1 MKMPKF
7 LKIAIIF
14 LVLNLLFITNVQS
27 AASSNSDLQ
36 WTDFSNARVYLDRID
51 LVGES
56 SDFKRYNLKIDN
68 VSFDT
73 DNKTLYFVYL
83 SNSND
88 KPDFGSSFTELR
100 DNSTVLWD
108 CNSEK
113 EIDAY
118 TISPFIDRIG
128 DIHVW
133 IVEAKLAEDYYY
145 EEGEDFYEEDQEYT
159 EIECEFKEVLSNAVI
174 TFKPSLNSLG
184 KRISLS
190 FEIYRHSERTSIA
203 SNEPI
208 DTNRQISIEIGKVT
222 DYNLLYEIKNN
233 EPNNLEHLIDY
244 KDSATPVYKKTTNV
258 AEGLNILSEVELE
271 DEAYYYTYVNLLDED
286 GKYRS
291 IEDISLHKSADVQPQ
306 YFNDYVTREDPRFL
320 DYESPN
326 FVWKLPPRPVQPTP
340 DEDSGT
346 GSEKDP
352 STAPGQSPSTSP
364 EKDPS
369 TAPEQSPGTSTDK
382 DPSTSPEQTPGSS
395 TEKDPSIAP
404 EQTPG
409 SSTDKDPSTTPDQN
423 SQPGSNSDSQHSS
436 GSGSNNQSNDELD
449 NTVMQGNLPQTGET
463 PSALSLIILAA
474 IVGIVSYTCYIK
486 YKDKV

>member
-83 SNSND
+83 SNSSE
-88 KPDFGSSFTELR
+88 KPTFGSTFNEMKYKCTTYWESG
-100 DNSTVLWD
+100 NQ
-108 CNSEK
+108 K
-113 EIDAY
+113 EIEDEI
-118 TISPFIDRIG
+118 ISPFIDKVG
-128 DIHVW
+128 DIHIW
-133 IVEAKLAEDYYY
+133 IVEVKLANEYSGDVY
-145 EEGEDFYEEDQEYT
+145 EEP
-159 EIECEFKEVLSNAVI
+159 EFESKEVLSNVI
-174 TFKPSLNSLG
+174 VPKPSLNSLG

-190 FEIYRHSERTSIA
+190 FEIYRHSERTSIT

-208 DTNRQISIEIGKVT
+208 DTNRKISIEIGKVT

-244 KDSATPVYKKTTNV
+244 KETATPVYKKTTNV

-306 YFNDYVTREDPRFL
+306 YFNDYATREDPRFL

-352 STAPGQSPSTSP
+352 STAPEQSPSTSP

-369 TAPEQSPGTSTDK
+369 TSPEQTPGSSTDK

-436 GSGSNNQSNDELD
+436 GNNSNNQSNDELD